1 MDTEHI
7 KTVELDDTK
16 TSQKKNDQINL
27 WLVA

>member
-1 MDTEHI
+1 MDTEQI